1 MRITIVAYN
10 PRWPE
15 YFSQEQARLASV
27 LRDTGAVIEHIGST
41 AVPGLAAKPILDLMI
56 GLPDFSIADRQV
68 PRITSLGYEYIARHE
83 QVMPER
89 RFFKREEHGAATHHI
104 HMVGLAT
111 SFWER
116 HIRFRDYLRDHPEAA
131 SAYAAFKQKLAT
143 QDWQDGS
150 AYAQA
155 KTEFIAKIEAASVHT
170 KPYLTS

>member
-10 PRWPE
+10 SEWPE
-15 YFSQEQARLASV
+15 YFGQERTRLANA
-27 LRDTGAVIEHIGST
+27 LAGIDAVIEHIGST
-41 AVPGLAAKPILDLMI
+41 AVPGLAAKPIIDLMI
-56 GLPDFSIADRQV
+56 GLPDFAVADHLV
-68 PRITSLGYEYIARHE
+68 PRITNLGYEYIARHE

-89 RFFKREEHGAATHHI
+89 RFFKKEEHGATTHHI
-104 HMVGLAT
+104 HMVGFAT

-155 KTEFIAKIEAASVHT
+155 KTEFIAKIEAASVQT
-170 KPYLTS
+170 KPYSFL